1 MLVVQVWLVATGSL
15 LVLLLLV
22 MGVQAVWGLLRP
34 GRGAVVPDVATT
46 EPVGVEL
53 VGSAAA

>member
-1 MLVVQVWLVATGSL
+1 MLVVQVWLLVTVSL

-22 MGVQAVWGLLRP
+22 MGVQAVWGLLRS
-34 GRGAVVPDVATT
+34 GRGAVAADVATT